1 MATHYIP
8 KDLRGEGRI
17 LMIFTTKSLITTA
30 IFGGIGVV
38 MYFLFSLLGLKIVGV
53 IVLALLALLGFAF
66 GTFKMPKITGLRFTK
81 NIEGDS
87 MDEILIRFIKFKSNR
102 KIYSYTKEDK

>member
-17 LMIFTTKSLITTA
+17 LLIFTTKSLITTA

-38 MYFLFSLLGLKIVGV
+38 TYFLFSLLGLKIVGV

-87 MDEILIRFIKFKSNR
+87 MDEIFIRYIKFKSNR

>member
-17 LMIFTTKSLITTA
+17 LMIFSTKSLITTA
-30 IFGGIGVV
+30 IFSGIGVIF
-38 MYFLFSLLGLKIVGV
+38 YLLFSALGLKIVG
-53 IVLALLALLGFAF
+53 IIILALLALLGYAF
-66 GTFKMPKITGLRFTK
+66 GTFKIPKITGLRFTK

-87 MDEILIRFIKFKSNR
+87 MDEIFLRYIKFKSNK

>member
-17 LMIFTTKSLITTA
+17 LLIFSTKSLITTA

-38 MYFLFSLLGLKIVGV
+38 FYLIFSALGLKIVGV
-53 IVLALLALLGFAF
+53 IVLALLALLGYAF

-87 MDEILIRFIKFKSNR
+87 MDEIFFFYLKFRSNK

>member
-1 MATHYIP
+1 MSTHYIP
-8 KDLRGEGRI
+8 KDLRGENRI

-30 IFGGIGVV
+30 IFGGVGVIF
-38 MYFLFSLLGLKIVGV
+38 YLLFTALKMRIVGV
-53 IVLALLALLGFAF
+53 IILAILALIGFAF
-66 GTFKMPKITGLRFTK
+66 GTVKMPKITGLRFSK

-87 MDEILIRFIKFKSNR
+87 LDEIFVRYIKFKSNK

>member
-17 LMIFTTKSLITTA
+17 LLIFSTKSLITTA

-38 MYFLFSLLGLKIVGV
+38 FYLIFSALGLKIVGV
-53 IVLALLALLGFAF
+53 IVLALLALLGYAF

-87 MDEILIRFIKFKSNR
+87 MDEIFLRYIKFRSNK

>member
-8 KDLRGEGRI
+8 KDLKGESRI
-17 LMIFTTKSLITTA
+17 LLIFSNKSLITTA

-38 MYFLFSLLGLKIVGV
+38 LFFIFRLIGMRLVGIILLI
-53 IVLALLALLGFAF
+53 LLALLGFAF
-66 GTFKMPKITGLRFTK
+66 GTFKIPRITGWKFTK

-87 MDEILIRFIKFKSNR
+87 MDEIFLRFVKFKSNR
-102 KIYSYTKEDK
+102 KIYSYTKEDN